1 MFENYGISVIVYE
14 SLLTVFV
21 ISNFGL
27 ATFMDPGIY
36 PQGLLMCLFTCQT
49 DMHDSNAVQDNRH
62 MCSCHCS

>member
-1 MFENYGISVIVYE
+1 MFEHYGVGVIIYE

-36 PQGLLMCLFTCQT
+36 PQGL
-49 DMHDSNAVQDNRH
+49 AY
-62 MCSCHCS
+62 